1 MKLKENVESKQFK
14 NYYNQKVWTVCA
26 NYIEW
31 IEVEHIVKTEPMNE
45 VSQEIE
51 SMRIK
56 LSSTDGED
64 IRSDLQQ
71 KIHQLQEKVLNMS
84 HTRRFK
90 MKPHTKSVTVKVKP
104 HHMATTQLEFRC

>member
-1 MKLKENVESKQFK
+1 MCFRTL
-14 NYYNQKVWTVCA
+14 

-104 HHMATTQLEFRC
+104 RHMATTQLEFRC